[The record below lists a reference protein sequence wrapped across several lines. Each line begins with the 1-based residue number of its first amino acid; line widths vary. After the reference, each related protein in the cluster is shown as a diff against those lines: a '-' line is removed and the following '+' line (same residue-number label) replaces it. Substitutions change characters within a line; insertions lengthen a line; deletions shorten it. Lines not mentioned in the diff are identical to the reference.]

1 MANPFISFTGRIGQE
16 PEAIGSTGVRL
27 RVATS
32 DRIKNDETGQWE
44 DKNTSWWTVKAWKS
58 LAEQSKLTL
67 KKGMEVTITGKIYE
81 ETWTD
86 KEGQKRTSVEIN
98 ADTIAVTTFTLSKGA
113 TKESGLDAFPSWK
126 ELSDIP
132 F

>member
-1 MANPFISFTGRIGQE
+1 MANPFITLTGRIGQE
-16 PEAIGSTGVRL
+16 PESVGANGVRL

-32 DRIKNDETGQWE
+32 DRVKNDQTGQWE

-58 LAEQSKLTL
+58 LAEQSKITL

-81 ETWTD
+81 ENWTD

-98 ADTIAVTTFTLSKGA
+98 ADSIAVTTFTLSKDA
-113 TKESGLDAFPSWK
+113 PKEQGLDAFPSWK
-126 ELSDIP
+126 SLSDVP

>member
-1 MANPFISFTGRIGQE
+1 MANPFITLTGRIGQE
-16 PEAIGSTGVRL
+16 PESVGSNGVRL

-32 DRIKNDETGQWE
+32 DRVKNDQSGQWE

-58 LAEQSKLTL
+58 LAEQSKVTL

-98 ADTIAVTTFTLSKGA
+98 ADTIAVTTFTLSKDAPKGEA
-113 TKESGLDAFPSWK
+113 LDEFPSWK
-126 ELSDIP
+126 SLSDVP

>member
-1 MANPFISFTGRIGQE
+1 MANPFITLTGRIGQE
-16 PEAIGSTGVRL
+16 PESVGSNGVRL

-32 DRIKNDETGQWE
+32 DRVKNDQTGQWE

-58 LAEQSKLTL
+58 LAEQSKVAL

-98 ADTIAVTTFTLSKGA
+98 ADTIAVTTFTLSKDSPKGEA
-113 TKESGLDAFPSWK
+113 LDAFPSWK
-126 ELSDIP
+126 SLSDVP
-132 F
+132 L

>member
-1 MANPFISFTGRIGQE
+1 MANPFITFTGRIGQE
-16 PEAIGSTGVRL
+16 PESVGSNGVRL

-32 DRIKNDETGQWE
+32 DRVKNDQTGQWE
-44 DKNTSWWTVKAWKS
+44 DRNTSWWTVKAWKS
-58 LAEQSKLTL
+58 LAEQSKITL

-81 ETWTD
+81 ESWTD

-98 ADTIAVTTFTLSKGA
+98 ADTIAVTTFTLSKD
-113 TKESGLDAFPSWK
+113 TPKENAIDAFPSWK
-126 ELSDIP
+126 NLSEVP